1 MPVFDFSNIPDPKG
15 DPQCTY
21 TVFYSE
27 ESEPTPERPLLLLD
41 NHARQWKHHSC
52 GMFTNPIR
60 RTAFE
65 FQEGDPAGQTDD
77 NAPVKASGSASAGS
91 SARALG
97 TASADILQIDARFV
111 SLLRWLGENHIR
123 VRLSGANREDGYAV
137 YKIREMAFG
146 GGSKLSAED
155 GFLQFMITRLLA
167 SSAPVETEEEEEE
180 EEGDS
185 MKLTS
190 LQSITDFMTCAG
202 RTLPDNIRLWARR
215 NLAVARSNEVS
226 PEERRHAQRALSIMM
241 NIQWK
246 NNYFE
251 AIDPQEARRILD
263 EELYGMERV
272 KQRIIET
279 IIQINRTHTLPAY
292 GLLLVGP
299 AGTGKSQIAYAVA
312 RILKLPWTTL
322 DMSSINDPEQLTG
335 SSRVYANAKPGIIME
350 AFSMAGESNLVF
362 IINELDKAAAG
373 KGNGNPADV
382 LLTLLDNLGF
392 TDNYMECMVPTVGVY
407 PIATAN
413 DKSQISAPLM
423 SRFAVVDIPDYTD
436 EEKKIIFS
444 RFALPKVLRRIGLL
458 EKECIVT
465 PEALDVVVEKYR
477 DTTGI
482 RDLEQAAEHLAA
494 NALYQIEA
502 NHVKQ
507 VVFDA
512 AMAHDLL
519 M

>member
-1 MPVFDFSNIPDPKG
+1 MPVFDFSGASDKKPGI
-15 DPQCTY
+15 QSECTY
-21 TVFYSE
+21 TTFQSNE
-27 ESEPTPERPLLLLD
+27 KETSPEKPIMILD
-41 NHARQWKHHSC
+41 NSSRQWKHHSC
-52 GMFTNPIR
+52 GIFTNPIK
-60 RTAFE
+60 RTSFE
-65 FQEGDPAGQTDD
+65 FKEDD
-77 NAPVKASGSASAGS
+77 GVF
-91 SARALG
+91 
-97 TASADILQIDARFV
+97 SADIISIDSRFV
-111 SLLRWLGENHIR
+111 SLLKWLGENHIN
-123 VRLSGANREDGYAV
+123 VRLSGENKENGYAV
-137 YKIREMAFG
+137 YKIRETAFG
-146 GGSKLSAED
+146 GGTKLSAED
-155 GFLQFMITRLLA
+155 GFLQFMIERLLA
-167 SSAPVETEEEEEE
+167 SSAPAEIVEDEDEEET
-180 EEGDS
+180 GDE

-190 LQSITDFMTCAG
+190 IQSITDFMTCAG

-215 NLAVARSNEVS
+215 NLAVARSHEVS

-263 EELYGMERV
+263 EELYGMESV

-335 SSRVYANAKPGIIME
+335 SSRIYANAKPGIIME
-350 AFSMAGESNLVF
+350 AFSAAGESNLVF
-362 IINELDKAAAG
+362 IINELDKAASG

-423 SRFAVVDIPDYTD
+423 SRFAVIDIPDYTS

-444 RFALPKVLRRIGLL
+444 KYVLPKVLKRMSLKAEECVVTEEGLNA
-458 EKECIVT
+458 IVELHKNT
-465 PEALDVVVEKYR
+465 S
-477 DTTGI
+477 GI
-482 RDLEQAAEHLAA
+482 RDLEQAAEHIAA
-494 NALYQIEA
+494 NALYQIEVDHLTGVTFNA
-502 NHVKQ
+502 DMVRR
-507 VVFDA
+507 
-512 AMAHDLL
+512 LL
-519 M
+519 S

>member
-1 MPVFDFSNIPDPKG
+1 MPVFDFSGSTDKKQESI
-15 DPQCTY
+15 CTY
-21 TVFYSE
+21 TSFRSE
-27 ESEPTPERPLLLLD
+27 ETEATWEKPMLILD
-41 NHARQWKHHSC
+41 NAKRQWKHHSC
-52 GMFTNPIR
+52 GIFTNQAK
-60 RTAFE
+60 RTSFE
-65 FQEGDPAGQTDD
+65 FKEAD
-77 NAPVKASGSASAGS
+77 
-91 SARALG
+91 G
-97 TASADILQIDARFV
+97 TFEADILRVDARFV
-111 SLLRWLGENHIR
+111 SLLRWLGENHIS
-123 VRLSGANREDGYAV
+123 VRLSGKNTEEGYAV
-137 YKIREMAFG
+137 YKIRETAFG
-146 GGSKLSAED
+146 GGTKLSAED
-155 GFLQFMITRLLA
+155 GFLQFIIERLLA
-167 SSAPVETEEEEEE
+167 SHAPEDEQEEDEQEEL
-180 EEGDS
+180 GDD

-215 NLAVARSNEVS
+215 NLAVARSHEVS

-246 NNYFE
+246 NHYFE
-251 AIDPQEARRILD
+251 AIDPDEARRILD

-292 GLLLVGP
+292 GLLLIGP

-350 AFSMAGESNLVF
+350 AFSAAGESNLVF
-362 IINELDKAAAG
+362 IINELDKAASG
-373 KGNGNPADV
+373 KGSGNPADV

-392 TDNYMECMVPTVGVY
+392 TDNYMECMVPTGGVY

-413 DKSQISAPLM
+413 EKDKISAPLM
-423 SRFAVVDIPDYTD
+423 SRFAVIDIPDYTA

-444 RFALPKVLRRIGLL
+444 RFALPKVLKRMGLKENECLIAADGL
-458 EKECIVT
+458 EAIVDLFSNT
-465 PEALDVVVEKYR
+465 S
-477 DTTGI
+477 GI
-482 RDLEQAAEHLAA
+482 RDLEQAAEHIAA
-494 NALYQIEA
+494 NALYQIEV
-502 NHVKQ
+502 NHVTQ

-512 AMAHDLL
+512 RMVRELL
-519 M
+519 S

>member
-1 MPVFDFSNIPDPKG
+1 MPVFDFSGASDKKPG
-15 DPQCTY
+15 VQSECTY
-21 TVFYSE
+21 TTFQSNE
-27 ESEPTPERPLLLLD
+27 KETSPEKPIMILD
-41 NHARQWKHHSC
+41 NSSRQWKHHSC
-52 GMFTNPIR
+52 GIFTNPIK
-60 RTAFE
+60 RTSFE
-65 FQEGDPAGQTDD
+65 FKEDD
-77 NAPVKASGSASAGS
+77 GVF
-91 SARALG
+91 
-97 TASADILQIDARFV
+97 SADIISIDSRFV
-111 SLLRWLGENHIR
+111 SLLKWLGENHIN
-123 VRLSGANREDGYAV
+123 VRLSGENKENGYAV
-137 YKIREMAFG
+137 YKIRETAFG
-146 GGSKLSAED
+146 GGTKLSAED
-155 GFLQFMITRLLA
+155 GFLQFMIERLLA
-167 SSAPVETEEEEEE
+167 SSAPAEIVEDEDEEET
-180 EEGDS
+180 GDE

-190 LQSITDFMTCAG
+190 IQSITDFMTCAG

-215 NLAVARSNEVS
+215 NLAVARSHEVS

-263 EELYGMERV
+263 EELYGMESV

-335 SSRVYANAKPGIIME
+335 SSRIYANAKPGIIME
-350 AFSMAGESNLVF
+350 AFSAAGESNLVF
-362 IINELDKAAAG
+362 IINELDKAASG

-423 SRFAVVDIPDYTD
+423 SRFAVIDIPDYTS

-444 RFALPKVLRRIGLL
+444 KYALPKVLKRMSLKAEECVVTEDGLDA
-458 EKECIVT
+458 IVELHKNT
-465 PEALDVVVEKYR
+465 S
-477 DTTGI
+477 GI
-482 RDLEQAAEHLAA
+482 RDLEQAAEHIAA
-494 NALYQIEA
+494 NALYQIEVDHLTGVTFNA
-502 NHVKQ
+502 EMVRG
-507 VVFDA
+507 
-512 AMAHDLL
+512 LL
-519 M
+519 S

>member
-1 MPVFDFSNIPDPKG
+1 MPVFDFSGASDKKPG
-15 DPQCTY
+15 VQSECTY
-21 TVFYSE
+21 TTFQSNE
-27 ESEPTPERPLLLLD
+27 KETSPEKPIMILD
-41 NHARQWKHHSC
+41 NSSRQWKHHSC
-52 GMFTNPIR
+52 GIFTNPIK
-60 RTAFE
+60 RTSFE
-65 FQEGDPAGQTDD
+65 FKEED
-77 NAPVKASGSASAGS
+77 
-91 SARALG
+91 G
-97 TASADILQIDARFV
+97 TFSADIISIDSRFV
-111 SLLRWLGENHIR
+111 SLLKWLGENHIN
-123 VRLSGANREDGYAV
+123 VRLSGQNQENGYAV
-137 YKIREMAFG
+137 YKIRETAFG
-146 GGSKLSAED
+146 GGTKLSAED
-155 GFLQFMITRLLA
+155 GFLQFMIERLLA
-167 SSAPVETEEEEEE
+167 SSAPAEVVEEEDEEE
-180 EEGDS
+180 TGDE

-190 LQSITDFMTCAG
+190 IQSITDFMTCAG

-215 NLAVARSNEVS
+215 NLAVARSHEVS

-241 NIQWK
+241 NVQWK
-246 NNYFE
+246 SNYFE

-263 EELYGMERV
+263 EELYGMESV

-335 SSRVYANAKPGIIME
+335 SSRIYANAKPGIIME
-350 AFSMAGESNLVF
+350 AFSAAGESNLVF
-362 IINELDKAAAG
+362 IINELDKAASG

-423 SRFAVVDIPDYTD
+423 SRFAVIDIPDYTS

-444 RFALPKVLRRIGLL
+444 KYVLPKVLKRMSLKA
-458 EKECIVT
+458 KECVVTEEGLDAIVELHKNT
-465 PEALDVVVEKYR
+465 S
-477 DTTGI
+477 GI
-482 RDLEQAAEHLAA
+482 RDLEQAAEHIAA
-494 NALYQIEA
+494 NALYQIEVDHLTGVTFNA
-502 NHVKQ
+502 EMVRG
-507 VVFDA
+507 
-512 AMAHDLL
+512 LL
-519 M
+519 S

>member
-1 MPVFDFSNIPDPKG
+1 MPVFDFSGASDKKPG
-15 DPQCTY
+15 VQSECTY
-21 TVFYSE
+21 TTFQSNE
-27 ESEPTPERPLLLLD
+27 KETSPEKPIMILD
-41 NHARQWKHHSC
+41 NSSRQWKHHSC
-52 GMFTNPIR
+52 GIFTNPIK
-60 RTAFE
+60 RTSFE
-65 FQEGDPAGQTDD
+65 FKEDD
-77 NAPVKASGSASAGS
+77 GVF
-91 SARALG
+91 
-97 TASADILQIDARFV
+97 SADIISIDSRFV
-111 SLLRWLGENHIR
+111 SLLKWLGENHIN
-123 VRLSGANREDGYAV
+123 VRLSGENKENGYAV
-137 YKIREMAFG
+137 YKIRETAFG
-146 GGSKLSAED
+146 GGTKLSAED
-155 GFLQFMITRLLA
+155 GFLQFMIERLLA
-167 SSAPVETEEEEEE
+167 SSAPAEIVEDGDEEET
-180 EEGDS
+180 GDE

-190 LQSITDFMTCAG
+190 IQSITDFMTCAG

-215 NLAVARSNEVS
+215 NLAVARSHEVS

-241 NIQWK
+241 NVQWK
-246 NNYFE
+246 SNYFE

-263 EELYGMERV
+263 EELYGMESV

-335 SSRVYANAKPGIIME
+335 SSRIYANAKPGIIME
-350 AFSMAGESNLVF
+350 AFSAAGESNLVF
-362 IINELDKAAAG
+362 IINELDKAASG

-423 SRFAVVDIPDYTD
+423 SRFAVIDIPDYTS

-444 RFALPKVLRRIGLL
+444 KYVLPKVLKRMSLKAEECVVTEEGLDA
-458 EKECIVT
+458 IVELHKNT
-465 PEALDVVVEKYR
+465 S
-477 DTTGI
+477 GI
-482 RDLEQAAEHLAA
+482 RDLEQAAEHIAA
-494 NALYQIEA
+494 NALYQIEVDHLTGVTFNA
-502 NHVKQ
+502 EMVRG
-507 VVFDA
+507 
-512 AMAHDLL
+512 LL
-519 M
+519 S